1 VRYASLGEHRQLG
14 GDECGISLRDPVEY
28 TTFSLQPAVFYL
40 PEEKESIPRMTKR
53 TRGEFETVVGVLG
66 NPIRRQIIR
75 KLSEGPDYTLRLSN
89 ELNIDQQLATKHL
102 KIIKDAELVDVVRE
116 KGDKGADK
124 KLFSLN
130 KFYSIQIDFSP
141 SLYNERL
148 ISFNKPEPWGH
159 QDSKMEHLESKI
171 NEIKEEEGVERL
183 NPLSEIVSV
192 IDVELEQLEKRRA
205 RLLFIR
211 NLAMNV
217 SHQAIDELDRRKK
230 QIVRTIIDQGATTIE
245 SLGRIL
251 GLGEYATINVIEYL
265 EREEL
270 VKRVGNI
277 VQLNDEY

>member
-1 VRYASLGEHRQLG
+1 
-14 GDECGISLRDPVEY
+14 
-28 TTFSLQPAVFYL
+28 
-40 PEEKESIPRMTKR
+40 MTRR

-102 KIIKDAELVDVVRE
+102 KVIKDAELVDVVRE

-171 NEIKEEEGVERL
+171 NEIKEEDGVEKL

-192 IDVELEQLEKRRA
+192 IDLELEQLEKRRA

-211 NLAMNV
+211 NLAMDA
-217 SHQAIDELDRRKK
+217 SYQAIDELDRRKK
-230 QIVRTIIDQGATTIE
+230 QVMRAIIDQGTMAIE
-245 SLGRIL
+245 ALERAL
-251 GLGEYATINVIEYL
+251 GLSEHVTVDIVEDL

-270 VKRVGNI
+270 VKRVGNL
-277 VQLNDEY
+277 VKLNDD